1 MTPSQ
6 RGRSRCGQI
15 ARTASRVVHA
25 ADARGSVPKRQG
37 ARQQG
42 CVLFHLSSQHQV
54 TRNVCV
60 RGYCLLVRARSGHHG
75 AKIVRDRG
83 DDKGGQRR

>member
-37 ARQQG
+37 AHEQG

-54 TRNVCV
+54 TPKRV
-60 RGYCLLVRARSGHHG
+60 RSQILPSWYGH
-75 AKIVRDRG
+75 AWPPWREDRP
-83 DDKGGQRR
+83 